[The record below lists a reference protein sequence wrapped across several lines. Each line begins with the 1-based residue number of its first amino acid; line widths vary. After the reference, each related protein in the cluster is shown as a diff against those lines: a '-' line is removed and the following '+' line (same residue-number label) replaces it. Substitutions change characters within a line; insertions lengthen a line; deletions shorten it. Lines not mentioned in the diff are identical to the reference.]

1 MNPISILI
9 AFENYEDATQIAQSF
24 VKSSINASIA
34 IKKQSDLLQDVLQ
47 MKPDFVII
55 EGLKGFELTRIIK
68 AIPQS
73 WTKCIV
79 CFRQPSEGI
88 LISAIFANADAY
100 YSLDVQDQTMP
111 DCINRLRAGERYIT
125 PTLIPQFVKHDKAD
139 KYQAMMKLLTNQ
151 EKEVFRLLG
160 YNNRIKDIGEKLFI
174 SAKTVEAHKNNI
186 ISKLSL
192 SGSAELRKVAT
203 QTIYSQ

>member
-1 MNPISILI
+1 
-9 AFENYEDATQIAQSF
+9 
-24 VKSSINASIA
+24 
-34 IKKQSDLLQDVLQ
+34 
-47 MKPDFVII
+47 
-55 EGLKGFELTRIIK
+55 
-68 AIPQS
+68 
-73 WTKCIV
+73 
-79 CFRQPSEGI
+79 
-88 LISAIFANADAY
+88 
-100 YSLDVQDQTMP
+100 
-111 DCINRLRAGERYIT
+111 
-125 PTLIPQFVKHDKAD
+125 
-139 KYQAMMKLLTNQ
+139 MMKLLTNQ